1 MLARIVS
8 SGPRSLPDQLTYVG
22 HSTLLV
28 ELGGVRILTDPVLRE
43 RIAHIRRRVPAP
55 AVEELLPLD
64 AVLISHAH
72 ADHLDVPSLRRVGGA
87 EQVIAPLGCA
97 ATIRRAGTDR
107 VVELTVGGTCTV
119 GPIGVE
125 AVPAEHDGRRHPLG
139 PRIPALG
146 FLLDGPTRIYFA
158 GDTDLFDGMARLAGR
173 VDVAL
178 LPVAGWGPRLPPG
191 HLDPESA
198 ARAAALIRP
207 SVAVPIHW
215 GTMRRVF
222 ARPDPDPRRP
232 ALAFAAA
239 VKEHAPETA
248 VRILMPGET
257 MSLVAAR

>member
-1 MLARIVS
+1 V
-8 SGPRSLPDQLTYVG
+8 PDQLTYVG

-55 AVEELLPLD
+55 SVEELLPLD

-72 ADHLDVPSLRRVGGA
+72 ADHLDVPSLRRVAGA
-87 EQVIAPLGCA
+87 KQVIAPLGCA
-97 ATIRRAGTDR
+97 ATIRRAGADR
-107 VVELTVGGTCTV
+107 VVELTVGGTCAV
-119 GPIGVE
+119 GPVGVE

-139 PRIPALG
+139 PRIPSLG

-215 GTMRRVF
+215 GTMRSVG

-239 VKEHAPETA
+239 VEEHAPETA

-257 MSLVAAR
+257 MSLAPAR